1 MKKYLIL
8 VMMFTFLLSEDVILP
23 YISPGLQLGVNNNF
37 DIFISSQLTL
47 GIYLINGPAIG
58 ATIGTRKFYT
68 TEDKK
73 WNSFVY
79 NDYQI
84 GSPGLGF
91 GIGRVYYKKDVFLKY
106 KAYIGY
112 IALLTYDYIDFK
124 KNKDHNMGI
133 FGVLPLANYPMR

>member
-8 VMMFTFLLSEDVILP
+8 LMTFTFLFSEDVILP
-23 YISPGLQLGVNNNF
+23 YISPGLQVGLNDNF

-47 GIYLINGPAIG
+47 GVIFINGPVIG
-58 ATIGTRKFYT
+58 ATLGKRKFYT
-68 TEDKK
+68 TQDKK
-73 WNSFVY
+73 WNSFIY

-91 GIGRVYYKKDVFLKY
+91 GIGRIYYKKDVFLKY
-106 KAYIGY
+106 KGYIGF

-124 KNKDHNMGI
+124 KYNEHNVGI
-133 FGVLPLANYPMR
+133 FGVFPVANYPMR